1 MTYSV
6 IPQST
11 YERTESQAIL
21 KYVKS
26 ISAGNSR
33 TAIEYLRRLF
43 TFEEFIKENYRFS
56 IDELLINKT
65 FTVDPYDLLSN
76 YVTWLKSRTKEDG
89 SKSLSNV
96 TIKNKVINVKNFL
109 QFYDIPIDQHKF
121 KLRVK
126 IPRIV
131 DQYKEELTR
140 KDIIK
145 ILETCESYKLK
156 TYLICLAVTGCR
168 SSEMCSLRLKDI
180 DWDENKINI
189 RGEFTKT
196 KVGRYCFIT
205 DECKEFLKT
214 WIEYKYRRRR
224 LRLENIGS
232 RWVTPS
238 RREDDLV
245 FSSSFTYEGETVSA
259 SKKKIADLDIVLNL
273 YTTMVIEFNKVLDQL
288 NIGYEDNNK
297 NRHIITLHSFRRYV
311 RTLISD
317 LGFQDYAE
325 FTLGHSNST
334 YWRKSTKEKY
344 ALFKKIEPHM
354 LLLDQTAIQRKGA
367 DLQSKLDTIED
378 ENIKLKQS
386 QEEMRKQFT
395 QVMEMIQQNPKL
407 AQVKPEVLTEKKLG
421 K

>member
-21 KYVKS
+21 RYIKS

-33 TAIEYLRRLF
+33 TGIEYLRRLF
-43 TFEEFIKENYRFS
+43 TFEEFIKENYSFS
-56 IDELLINKT
+56 IDELLISKT
-65 FTVDPYDLLSN
+65 FTVDVYDLLSS
-76 YVTWLKSRTKEDG
+76 YVTWLKSRTNKDG
-89 SKSLSNV
+89 SKLLSNV
-96 TIKNKVINVKNFL
+96 TIKNKVVNTKNFL
-109 QFYDIPIDQHKF
+109 EYFDIPVNPHKF

-126 IPRIV
+126 IPRV
-131 DQYKEELTR
+131 VNQYKEELTR

-168 SSEMCSLRLKDI
+168 ASEMCSLRLKDI
-180 DWDENKINI
+180 EWEESKINI

-205 DECKEFLKT
+205 NECKDFLRK

-224 LRLENIGS
+224 LRLDNIGS
-232 RWVTPS
+232 RWVIPN
-238 RREDDLV
+238 RREEDFV
-245 FSSSFTYEGETVSA
+245 FSSSFTYDGETVSA
-259 SKKKIADLDIVLNL
+259 SKKKIAELDIVLNL
-273 YTTMVIEFNKVLDQL
+273 YTTLVIEFNKVIKQLD
-288 NIGYEDNNK
+288 IGYEDNNK
-297 NRHIITLHSFRRYV
+297 NRHIFTLHSFRRYV

-317 LGFQDYAE
+317 LGYQDYAE

-344 ALFKKIEPHM
+344 ALFKKIEPHL
-354 LLLDQTAIQRKGA
+354 LLLDQTSLQRMGA
-367 DLQSKLDTIED
+367 DLQARLDAMEQENMELKNRQKASIDKYGDMFERIEML
-378 ENIKLKQS
+378 EKQMQEKLK
-386 QEEMRKQFT
+386 
-395 QVMEMIQQNPKL
+395 
-407 AQVKPEVLTEKKLG
+407 
-421 K
+421 

>member
-1 MTYSV
+1 V
-6 IPQST
+6 N
-11 YERTESQAIL
+11 
-21 KYVKS
+21 S
-26 ISAGNSR
+26 ISNSNNR

-43 TFEEFIKENYRFS
+43 TFEQFIKENYSFS
-56 IDELLINKT
+56 IDELLITKT

-76 YVTWLKSRTKEDG
+76 YVSWLSNQSKEDG
-89 SKSLSNV
+89 SKLKNV
-96 TIKNKVINVKNFL
+96 TIKNKVINAKNFL
-109 QFYDIPIDQHKF
+109 EFYDIAINPHKF

-126 IPRIV
+126 IPRVV

-168 SSEMCSLRLKDI
+168 ASEMCSLRLKDI

-205 DECKEFLKT
+205 DECKEFIKT

-232 RWVTPS
+232 RWVTPN
-238 RREDDLV
+238 RRKEDLV
-245 FSSSFTYEGETVSA
+245 FSSSFTYEGESVSA
-259 SKKKIADLDIVLNL
+259 SKKNIAELDIVLNL
-273 YTTMVIEFNKVLDQL
+273 YTTMVIEFNKVIDQL

-297 NRHIITLHSFRRYV
+297 NRHIFTLHSFRRYV

-317 LGFQDYAE
+317 LGYQDFAE
-325 FTLGHSNST
+325 FTLGHKNST
-334 YWRKSTKEKY
+334 YWRKSTREKY
-344 ALFKKIEPHM
+344 ALFKKIEPHLM
-354 LLLDQTAIQRKGA
+354 LLDQTAIQRRGA
-367 DLQSKLDTIED
+367 DQQTRIESLEQENYVLRDKQKEKESEVQSLKEKYELDMKSMRED
-378 ENIKLKQS
+378 MNQ
-386 QEEMRKQFT
+386 QFS
-395 QVMEMIQQNPKL
+395 QVMSLIRQNPKL
-407 AQVKPEVLTEKKLG
+407 AQIKPEVLSKKRL
-421 K
+421 